1 MSKCQH
7 GLEMRIYL
15 ALNST
20 IQKKRGCGVSVF
32 DFLKTVCSVGY
43 LWVTSGLCR
52 DSIIYCSHSKKKI
65 LSCQYFPSTL
75 GFLNLFSDMANIVT
89 DILLRFSRQKW
100 LK

>member
-52 DSIIYCSHSKKKI
+52 DSIIYCSHSKKK
-65 LSCQYFPSTL
+65 
-75 GFLNLFSDMANIVT
+75 NIVLP
-89 DILLRFSRQKW
+89 ILPKHFGIP
-100 LK
+100 